1 MMEANIFTNGIGLLK
16 NQNLI
21 LKLLYLK
28 KSNDMQKNESLPTDA
43 QVVKFRMLSELTES
57 IYTEMKEFSKKKP
70 DDALN
75 PFKVKNVNRV
85 LIQIKD
91 FLKDEPTVSFLDL
104 LDDETLPSNS
114 DAILIIGQFKASMD
128 NYRNKY
134 TTVYHQWKTV
144 ENPEGKSR
152 N

>member
-1 MMEANIFTNGIGLLK
+1 MSKT
-16 NQNLI
+16 
-21 LKLLYLK
+21 
-28 KSNDMQKNESLPTDA
+28 DSLPTDA
-43 QVVKFRMLSELTES
+43 QVVTFQMLNELADS

-85 LIQIKD
+85 LTQLKD
-91 FLKDEPTVSFLDL
+91 FLKNEPTVNFLDL
-104 LDDETLPSNS
+104 LDDETLPTNS

-128 NYRNKY
+128 NFRNKY
-134 TTVYHQWKTV
+134 TNQYRRWKTV

-152 N
+152 D

>member
-1 MMEANIFTNGIGLLK
+1 MAK
-16 NQNLI
+16 N
-21 LKLLYLK
+21 
-28 KSNDMQKNESLPTDA
+28 DSLPTAA
-43 QVVKFRMLSELTES
+43 QVVRFNMLSKLTES

-75 PFKVKNVNRV
+75 PFKVKNVNRI
-85 LIQIKD
+85 LTQIKD
-91 FLKDEPTVSFLDL
+91 FLKDEPMVSFLDL

-134 TTVYHQWKTV
+134 TNEYLRWRTV
-144 ENPEGKSR
+144 ENPDGKSK